1 MSDQVH
7 DAHMLIRSDLWETL
21 KTRAGVETDKRGER
35 VTVTDLVHEAL
46 DAFFE
51 KERKTR

>member
-7 DAHMLIRSDLWETL
+7 NAHMLIRKELWQELKARSVNET
-21 KTRAGVETDKRGER
+21 EKRGER

-46 DAFFE
+46 DAFFAR
-51 KERKTR
+51 KERKK